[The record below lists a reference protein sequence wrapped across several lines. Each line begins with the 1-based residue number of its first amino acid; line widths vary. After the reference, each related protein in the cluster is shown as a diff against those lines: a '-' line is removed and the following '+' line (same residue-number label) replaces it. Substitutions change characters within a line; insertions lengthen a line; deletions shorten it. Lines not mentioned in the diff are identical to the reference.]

1 MLSPAGDPVI
11 LGLTNLYGI
20 TVVPRAGKP
29 RRDSRMPTAN
39 GVSEPWCGRTALE
52 AAGLETVQTGQGHA
66 SEAARSRK
74 PGKWLPDVTPDTI
87 AAPAPDLHPDL
98 AGARRWADQVRHV
111 ALGHGE
117 APVR

>member
-1 MLSPAGDPVI
+1 PAGDPVI

-98 AGARRWADQVRHV
+98 AGARR
-111 ALGHGE
+111 LGGSGT
-117 APVR
+117 ACRLGSWRSPC